1 MYSDARWDSLR
12 SQFKETFYNIYGIT
26 SLPLL
31 SLTVVAGLSTLKL
44 AACVPPAPR
53 TRPDEHDYAMTTCE
67 PQTITTDST
76 LPFANFGPNTIDPA
90 LPMMADPTPL
100 DNHADHAKRN
110 LDCPTCSRDMGL
122 LAKEVPFSHH
132 VNSTLVCRIS
142 GEVMDDINYPMA
154 FPNGYVY
161 SYKVSSGKKSV
172 FTRVLLLMKHILRIG
187 ASSHG

>member
-1 MYSDARWDSLR
+1 MYSDDRWESLR
-12 SQFKETFYNIYGIT
+12 SQFKETFYSIYGIT

-44 AACVPPAPR
+44 AACVPPPSPLAK
-53 TRPDEHDYAMTTCE
+53 PDENLNSNMMIGE
-67 PQTITTDST
+67 PGSITTEST

-90 LPMMADPTPL
+90 LPMMTDPTPL
-100 DNHADHAKRN
+100 EHHGDHAKRN
-110 LDCPTCSRDMGL
+110 IDCPTCSKDMGL

-161 SYKVSSGKKSV
+161 SYKVSLSKT
-172 FTRVLLLMKHILRIG
+172 FLTMKPN
-187 ASSHG
+187 

>member
-1 MYSDARWDSLR
+1 MYSDSRWESLR
-12 SQFKETFYNIYGIT
+12 RQFKETFYSIYGIT

-31 SLTVVAGLSTLKL
+31 SITVVAGLSTLKL
-44 AACVPPAPR
+44 AACVPPVIQSKPNDNGSSAAIV
-53 TRPDEHDYAMTTCE
+53 DSSSMS
-67 PQTITTDST
+67 IDST

-90 LPMMADPTPL
+90 LPMMTDPTPL

-110 LDCPTCSRDMGL
+110 IDCPTCSRDMGL

-142 GEVMDDINYPMA
+142 GEVMDDVNYPMA

-161 SYKVSSGKKSV
+161 SYKVSRGLTRKS
-172 FTRVLLLMKHILRIG
+172 T
-187 ASSHG
+187 STDD